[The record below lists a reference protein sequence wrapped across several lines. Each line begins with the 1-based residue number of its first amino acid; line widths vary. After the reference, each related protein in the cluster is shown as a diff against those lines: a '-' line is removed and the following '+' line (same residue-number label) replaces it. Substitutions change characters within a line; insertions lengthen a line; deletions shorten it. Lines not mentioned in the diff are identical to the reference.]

1 MIRIAVVAAVV
12 AVALAARAL
21 LSRRPAAPERTP
33 GALPSRLDRADFARP
48 EAPWLVVAF
57 TSATCSTCADVA
69 RKAAVLESA
78 DVAVQEVEFGA
89 QRALHAKYAID
100 AVPSLVLVGADG
112 TAAAAFLG
120 PVSAADLWAAVARAR
135 DGGGTGPVCS

>member
-1 MIRIAVVAAVV
+1 MIRIVVVVMVV
-12 AVALAARAL
+12 AVALAVRAL
-21 LSRRPAAPERTP
+21 LSRRSAVPVRTP
-33 GALPSRLDRADFARP
+33 GVLPSRLDRADFARP
-48 EAPWLVVAF
+48 DAPWLVVSF

-78 DVAVQEVEFGA
+78 DVAVQEVEYGA

-112 TAAAAFLG
+112 TATASFLG
-120 PVSAADLWAAVARAR
+120 PVSAADLWSAVARAR
-135 DGGGTGPVCS
+135 DGGGRAPDCA